1 VPEQSIVKILL
12 LLDDVMGSSASLNE
26 VAFKIRQKKL
36 AKKIFGLVLVG
47 SNDTKAFPVVR
58 KA

>member
-47 SNDTKAFPVVR
+47 
-58 KA
+58 